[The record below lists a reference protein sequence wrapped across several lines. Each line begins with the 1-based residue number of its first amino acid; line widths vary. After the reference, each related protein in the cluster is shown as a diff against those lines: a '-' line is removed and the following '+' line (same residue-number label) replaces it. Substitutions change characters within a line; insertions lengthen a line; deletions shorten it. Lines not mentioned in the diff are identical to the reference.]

1 MMPEG
6 WLPRALNDGW
16 SYRDR
21 IEARS
26 HGLPVT
32 AFYAGCYRHSAQ
44 AEWQRRLAAGEIER
58 NGQRLSADL
67 ELVAGDRLAWQ
78 RPPWWEEAVPARWAV
93 VHDDGDLLVIDKPAG
108 LPVLPAG
115 GWLEHTVL
123 RLLQRRHQGDP
134 AGIPRPVHRLG
145 RFTSGLLVCARR
157 PATRAWLSARLREST
172 AAGLGR
178 DVAPGRDGA
187 AAGLAEDPEVAD
199 PEVADPEVADPEA
212 VAAGLQDA
220 GDGPAPP
227 ADGTGGE
234 AWAGPAATAGCRKLY
249 RALLVP
255 GVLALDPGESLEI
268 TTAIGRRAHPQLGQ
282 IWCAAAG
289 SEAGDLAARSLLTLL
304 ERGAEADLVQVAI
317 ASGRPHQIRIHC
329 AALGAPLLGDP
340 LYRPGGVAEASA
352 RPGEGG
358 YRLQAWRL
366 ELPRPGAGRLVLEAP
381 VALGCTVNE

>member
-1 MMPEG
+1 M
-6 WLPRALNDGW
+6 
-16 SYRDR
+16 
-21 IEARS
+21 
-26 HGLPVT
+26 
-32 AFYAGCYRHSAQ
+32 
-44 AEWQRRLAAGEIER
+44 
-58 NGQRLSADL
+58 
-67 ELVAGDRLAWQ
+67 
-78 RPPWWEEAVPARWAV
+78 
-93 VHDDGDLLVIDKPAG
+93 
-108 LPVLPAG
+108 
-115 GWLEHTVL
+115 
-123 RLLQRRHQGDP
+123 
-134 AGIPRPVHRLG
+134 
-145 RFTSGLLVCARR
+145 
-157 PATRAWLSARLREST
+157 
-172 AAGLGR
+172 
-178 DVAPGRDGA
+178 
-187 AAGLAEDPEVAD
+187 
-199 PEVADPEVADPEA
+199 
-212 VAAGLQDA
+212 
-220 GDGPAPP
+220 
-227 ADGTGGE
+227 
-234 AWAGPAATAGCRKLY
+234 
-249 RALLVP
+249 P